1 MKILLCER
9 SFEGHRKIYLEQ
21 LTKIPGIEFYV
32 YAPQNIG
39 VKEGQYFK
47 FERLEN
53 LKSAKRYILWINCI
67 KEIVKHYEIDV
78 VHILDGDGMM
88 RYFGLGFP
96 ALDVKKLVITYHHFF
111 PGIVRKISYRFMNA
125 GKNIVSIVHTES
137 VKKRFLS
144 NGIKNVEVCA
154 YPAFRFSS
162 IAECNVAECKSE
174 LGVPQDIATI
184 GIIGGMAPYK
194 NILFFL
200 NALRKCEVCFHILI
214 AGESNDNL
222 FQNQLLDAIEPYKEN
237 VTLIAKRLTDDE
249 YVTAIVASD
258 IIFCI
263 YGREFD
269 GASGPLTDGVCA
281 GKFILACD
289 HGSLGE
295 ITSRYLLGLT
305 AKCDDEAEIL
315 NQTEN
320 ALIRGIEFKY
330 SEIAN
335 RYRDSIRPEAFCRR
349 YAQIYLS

>member
-1 MKILLCER
+1 
-9 SFEGHRKIYLEQ
+9 
-21 LTKIPGIEFYV
+21 
-32 YAPQNIG
+32 
-39 VKEGQYFK
+39 
-47 FERLEN
+47 
-53 LKSAKRYILWINCI
+53 
-67 KEIVKHYEIDV
+67 
-78 VHILDGDGMM
+78 
-88 RYFGLGFP
+88 
-96 ALDVKKLVITYHHFF
+96 
-111 PGIVRKISYRFMNA
+111 MNA

-200 NALRKCEVCFHILI
+200 NTLRKCEVCFHILI

-281 GKFILACD
+281 GKFIL
-289 HGSLGE
+289 GV
-295 ITSRYLLGLT
+295 
-305 AKCDDEAEIL
+305 
-315 NQTEN
+315 
-320 ALIRGIEFKY
+320 
-330 SEIAN
+330 
-335 RYRDSIRPEAFCRR
+335 
-349 YAQIYLS
+349 